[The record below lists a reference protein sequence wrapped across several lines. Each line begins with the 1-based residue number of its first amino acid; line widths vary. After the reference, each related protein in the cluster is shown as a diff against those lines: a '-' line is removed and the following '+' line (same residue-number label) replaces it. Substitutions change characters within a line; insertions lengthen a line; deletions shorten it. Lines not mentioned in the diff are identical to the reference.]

1 MGRGLPCEAVNEDG
15 LLYLKQVFLKFIAHE
30 VFGVQGVGGD
40 FPAPGKGRTGI
51 EQGTF
56 VGHFHNCPGY
66 LAVFEGRGSI
76 RGQGIRTYDVFS
88 PDGVRNSIKAVSYTH
103 LNYSEAAVRSS
114 LYLAGYYFP
123 VDFHGAFAL

>member
-76 RGQGIRTYDVFS
+76 RGQGIRTYDVLTPYGF
-88 PDGVRNSIKAVSYTH
+88 RNSIKGCNV
-103 LNYSEAAVRSS
+103 LN
-114 LYLAGYYFP
+114 FP
-123 VDFHGAFAL
+123 ALWTALR